1 MISVKKKMDY
11 NQKNVP
17 CRSSIHRWKS
27 RIDIKYIC
35 CKLSEKLITQSS
47 YHFIRTPYFRLLNP
61 DWHYCVTLSHV
72 TDLQLWDNT
81 VILLYSL
88 TRVFDCCLKTYVN
101 IVGVATCKPSQMLE
115 GLYTPIHI
123 CNCIKSTWF

>member
-1 MISVKKKMDY
+1 MDY

-17 CRSSIHRWKS
+17 CRSSLHRWKS

-47 YHFIRTPYFRLLNP
+47 YPFIHTIFQVTKPRLALLCNTVTCNRHSTLRQYGSILLN
-61 DWHYCVTLSHV
+61 
-72 TDLQLWDNT
+72 
-81 VILLYSL
+81 SL

-123 CNCIKSTWF
+123 CNCIKST